1 MWECNK
7 TIVVFFFL
15 TVLINKCAV
24 SNLAT
29 VKSFKAENIVKL
41 WNSLWWPIYIINSVY
56 KTKIILST
64 NQ

>member
-7 TIVVFFFL
+7 TIVVFLL

-24 SNLAT
+24 SKLAT
-29 VKSFKAENIVKL
+29 VKSFKAENVVKL